1 MNRIP
6 SEVIEA
12 ARLDG
17 VGAFRELVQIIL
29 PMVWPTMTTLLVFT
43 FVGIFTTSGP
53 ILMFTEGQ
61 WDTYTVAYWIFEQV
75 YSGGRYEYASAVGLI
90 FTLIALPIVLGV
102 KKLMERWQESVDY

>member
-1 MNRIP
+1 
-6 SEVIEA
+6 
-12 ARLDG
+12 
-17 VGAFRELVQIIL
+17 
-29 PMVWPTMTTLLVFT
+29 MVWPTMTTLLVFT

-61 WDTYTVAYWIFEQV
+61 WDTYTIAYWIFEQV
-75 YSGGRYEYASAVGLI
+75 YSSGRYEYASAVGLI

>member
-17 VGAFRELVQIIL
+17 VGAFRELAQIIL

-61 WDTYTVAYWIFEQV
+61 WDTYTIAYWIFEQV
-75 YSGGRYEYASAVGLI
+75 YSSGRYEYASAVGLI